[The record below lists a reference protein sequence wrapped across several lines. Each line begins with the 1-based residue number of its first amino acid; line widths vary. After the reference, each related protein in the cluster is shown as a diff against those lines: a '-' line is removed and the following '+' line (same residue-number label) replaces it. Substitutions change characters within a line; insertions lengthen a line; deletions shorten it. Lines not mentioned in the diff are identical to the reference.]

1 MRYHHQIVMY
11 KCIKIYNPLILYGY
25 VIVAAT
31 TTQLHDIPYS
41 IITAE
46 KNTTEHNRTQI
57 NQYTSN
63 VL

>member
-11 KCIKIYNPLILYGY
+11 KCIQIHNPLILYGY

-46 KNTTEHNRTQI
+46 KNRKEKNTTEHK
-57 NQYTSN
+57 
-63 VL
+63 